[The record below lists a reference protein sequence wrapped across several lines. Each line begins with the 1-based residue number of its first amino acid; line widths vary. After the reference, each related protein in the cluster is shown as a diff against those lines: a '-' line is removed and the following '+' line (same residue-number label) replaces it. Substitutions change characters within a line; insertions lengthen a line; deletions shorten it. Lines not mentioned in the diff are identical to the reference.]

1 MDIGSRVE
9 AYFAESSYT
18 SVASMS
24 TLTEQVES
32 TRELEERCVREAA
45 RLHQRHETTVKLQY
59 KNAELYPNP
68 IGKLRH
74 RSTQGQPANT
84 G

>member
-24 TLTEQVES
+24 TLMEQVES

-59 KNAELYPNP
+59 KNAELNF
-68 IGKLRH
+68 IQTLLE
-74 RSTQGQPANT
+74 N
-84 G
+84 